1 MKQTYGS
8 RNIFNVVQ
16 AAEAMKCSV
25 EKVEDLLAKG
35 LMGFTPGLNGPVIT
49 ATDMNSFYL
58 GRKPISE
65 PDYKPEKPKRKLPK
79 YYVKAKTRR

>member
-1 MKQTYGS
+1 MKKTYGS
-8 RNIFNVVQ
+8 RNIFNVAQ
-16 AAEAMKCSV
+16 AAHTMHLSV
-25 EKVEDLLAKG
+25 DEVERLLANG
-35 LMGFTPGLNGPVIT
+35 LMDFTPGINGPVIT

-58 GRKPISE
+58 GRRPTSE